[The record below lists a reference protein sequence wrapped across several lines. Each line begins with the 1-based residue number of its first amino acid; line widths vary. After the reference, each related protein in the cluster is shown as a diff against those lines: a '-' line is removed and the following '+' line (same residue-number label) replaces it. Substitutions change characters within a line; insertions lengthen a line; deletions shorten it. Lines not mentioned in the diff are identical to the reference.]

1 MSRKPSG
8 PPTRYGWNTPVTAP
22 GPDGSS
28 LLRRVRDIIAQ
39 PLPYLEHVWTTH
51 GDVIQFPIPKPATY
65 LVSSPAGAR
74 DVLVNLNRDMGKRT
88 VQYTSL
94 SLVTGEGL
102 LTADTQAWKPRR
114 KMLQPAFHHEMV
126 ALVSGHVSTAL
137 INLDQRWS
145 ALTGDGPVLV
155 DIDQEMMSLALE
167 ITGKTLFGVDL
178 SGEAQELTDAT
189 IDALHGVIDK
199 AQSLLPIPMFVPTP
213 KHLRMKR
220 AIKRLNRAVDA
231 IVAMRRRDLLPDDA
245 PIRDMLDVLLDPDV
259 EVPLTQQQVRDE
271 IVTFI
276 VAGHETVASAL
287 TWAIH
292 LLGAHPDEAHALRED
307 PTRAVRV
314 FDETL
319 RLFPPAWVI
328 TRRVNADVEIEGYV
342 IPKNAMV
349 IVSPWLVHRH
359 PGAWAN
365 PHAFEPDRFAEG
377 TPQLGYIPFGAGPR
391 LCIGRDM
398 ARLEATQIL
407 SHIYGSWNIEPVHA
421 GDVAIEA
428 SVTLRPVSGL
438 VMRISPRS

>member
-1 MSRKPSG
+1 M
-8 PPTRYGWNTPVTAP
+8 
-22 GPDGSS
+22 
-28 LLRRVRDIIAQ
+28 
-39 PLPYLEHVWTTH
+39 
-51 GDVIQFPIPKPATY
+51 
-65 LVSSPAGAR
+65 
-74 DVLVNLNRDMGKRT
+74 NRDMGKRT

-102 LTADTQAWKPRR
+102 LTADTHAWKPRR
-114 KMLQPAFHHEMV
+114 RMLQPAFHHDIV
-126 ALVSGHVSTAL
+126 SLVSGHVTTSLT
-137 INLDQRWS
+137 NLDEKWN
-145 ALTGDGPVLV
+145 ALTVNGPALV

-178 SGEAQELTDAT
+178 SGEAHDLTDAT

-231 IVAMRRRDLLPDDA
+231 IVDLRRQDLIQPDA

-259 EVPLTQQQVRDE
+259 EIPLTQQQVRDE
-271 IVTFI
+271 IATFI

-287 TWAIH
+287 TWAWH
-292 LLGAHPDEAHALRED
+292 LLGANPAETRALQED

-328 TRRVNADVEIEGYV
+328 TRRVLADVEIEGHL
-342 IPKNAMV
+342 IPENAMV

-359 PGAWAN
+359 PDVW
-365 PHAFEPDRFAEG
+365 PSPDVFEPDRFVDG
-377 TPQLGYIPFGAGPR
+377 VPQLGYIPFGAGPR

-407 SHIYGSWNIEPVHA
+407 AHISQAWNIEPVHS

-428 SVTLRPVSGL
+428 SVTLRPASGL
-438 VMRISPRS
+438 VMRISPRL

>member
-28 LLRRVRDIIAQ
+28 LLRRVREVIAE
-39 PLPYLEHVWTTH
+39 PLAYLEEVWAAH

-65 LVSSPAGAR
+65 LVSSPSGAR

-114 KMLQPAFHHEMV
+114 RMLQPAFHHDMV
-126 ALVSGHVSTAL
+126 SLVSGHVTTAL
-137 INLDQRWS
+137 AHLDQKWA
-145 ALTGDGPVLV
+145 ALTVDGPALV

-231 IVAMRRRDLLPDDA
+231 IVDLRRQDLIHPDA

-259 EVPLTQQQVRDE
+259 DTPLTQQQVRDE
-271 IVTFI
+271 IATFI

-287 TWAIH
+287 TWSWH
-292 LLGAHPDEAHALRED
+292 LLGAYPAEARALQAD
-307 PTRAVRV
+307 PSRAARV
-314 FDETL
+314 FDEAL

-328 TRRVNADVEIEGYV
+328 TRRVLQDVEIEGHI

-359 PGAWAN
+359 PDVWSD
-365 PHAFEPDRFAEG
+365 PLTFQPDRFADG
-377 TPQLGYIPFGAGPR
+377 APQLGYIPFGAGPR

-398 ARLEATQIL
+398 ARLEATQIVAHL
-407 SHIYGSWNIEPVHA
+407 SQAWNIEPVHS
-421 GDVAIEA
+421 GEVVIEA
-428 SVTLRPVSGL
+428 SVTLRPASGL
-438 VMRISPRS
+438 VMRISPRG